1 MLIHYWPHQKKN
13 SHSNNNKVLVLLC
26 ISDLFAL
33 LGAVRLGL
41 VLARPL
47 LPAAVAEVEDGAGA
61 PEQVELLLGREVED
75 VEGLVRQPHLLLVVH
90 VVHREL
96 ALRDVVVRAR
106 VLLHQQ
112 LAPQLAQRGRQQ
124 LVEDVVVPLGRLLEG
139 HSRLLQQIRLDV
151 GARDLA
157 SRAEVNTNEFALFGD
172 DINKSNE
179 RIGLY

>member
-13 SHSNNNKVLVLLC
+13 SHSNNNKVLELLC

-75 VEGLVRQPHLLLVVH
+75 VEGL
-90 VVHREL
+90 EYT
-96 ALRDVVVRAR
+96 
-106 VLLHQQ
+106 
-112 LAPQLAQRGRQQ
+112 
-124 LVEDVVVPLGRLLEG
+124 
-139 HSRLLQQIRLDV
+139 I
-151 GARDLA
+151 
-157 SRAEVNTNEFALFGD
+157 
-172 DINKSNE
+172 K
-179 RIGLY
+179 